1 MAHNTF
7 HCFQCKEEDMNILDQ
22 FEAYLLE
29 NEKSKN
35 TIYSYK
41 KDTEQFFKWYGYNL
55 DDFNNINKITM
66 KKFMTYLQDENLSI
80 KTINRRIV
88 SLNQFIQFLNEVLD
102 KSIAVRGKPL
112 KIENQN
118 FIDDMLEN
126 SDVIRIVN
134 AAEREEDIRA
144 VTIFYTLYYTG
155 ARVSEM
161 LQIKLKDV
169 TKDSINIKGKGSKYR
184 ELLIPKKLKDQF
196 KKYSEAKHDTSEY
209 LFSGQRGPIN
219 RQTVHN
225 TIKYYTGKARGID
238 KEIAHAHAFRHLYA
252 QNLAGLGVNPVVIG
266 QLLGH
271 SLNVTGLYIQSSKK
285 ELLKTINKLDLKNK

>member
-1 MAHNTF
+1 
-7 HCFQCKEEDMNILDQ
+7 MNILDE
-22 FEAYLLE
+22 FADYLLE

-35 TIYSYK
+35 TISSYK
-41 KDTEQFFKWYGYNL
+41 KDIDQFLKWYGGDLNSFSEVNKNAL
-55 DDFNNINKITM
+55 KDFTM
-66 KKFMTYLQDENLSI
+66 YLQNENLSI

-88 SLNQFIQFLNEVLD
+88 SLNQFIKFLNDIFD
-102 KSIAVRGKPL
+102 KGIAVRGKPL

-134 AAEREEDIRA
+134 AAERERDIRA

-161 LQIKLKDV
+161 LQIKVKDIS
-169 TKDSINIKGKGSKYR
+169 KDSINIKGKGSKYR
-184 ELLIPKKLKDQF
+184 EILIPKKLKDQF
-196 KKYSEAKHDTSEY
+196 KRYLEVRYDTSEY

-225 TIKYYTGKARGID
+225 EIKYYTGKARGID

-252 QNLAGLGVNPVVIG
+252 QNLAGLGVNPVVIS

-271 SLNVTGLYIQSSKK
+271 SLNVTGLYIQSSKR
-285 ELLKTINKLDLKNK
+285 ELLKIINNLELRKTNS

>member
-1 MAHNTF
+1 MVHNTF
-7 HCFQCKEEDMNILDQ
+7 RNFQCKEEDMNILNQ

-29 NEKSKN
+29 NEKSTN
-35 TIYSYK
+35 TISSYK
-41 KDTEQFFKWYGYNL
+41 KDTEQFLKWYGDNL
-55 DDFNNINKITM
+55 DDFNDINKITM
-66 KKFMTYLQDENLSI
+66 KKFTTYLQDENLSI

-88 SLNQFIQFLNEVLD
+88 SLNQFIQFLNELLD
-102 KSIAVRGKPL
+102 KGIAVRGKPL

-126 SDVIRIVN
+126 SDVVRIVN
-134 AAEREEDIRA
+134 AAEKEEDIRA
-144 VTIFYTLYYTG
+144 VTLFYTLYYTG

-161 LQIKLKDV
+161 LQIRTKDIS
-169 TKDSINIKGKGSKYR
+169 KDSINIKGKGSKYR
-184 ELLIPKKLKDQF
+184 EILIPKKLKDQF
-196 KKYSEAKHDTSEY
+196 RRYLETRYDTSEY

-225 TIKYYTGKARGID
+225 SIKYFTGKARGID
-238 KEIAHAHAFRHLYA
+238 KDIAHAHAFRHLYA
-252 QNLAGLGVNPVVIG
+252 QNLAALGVNPVVIG

-285 ELLKTINKLDLKNK
+285 DLLKTINRLELKK

>member
-1 MAHNTF
+1 MS
-7 HCFQCKEEDMNILDQ
+7 ILEQ
-22 FEAYLLE
+22 FENYLLE

-35 TIYSYK
+35 TISSYK
-41 KDTEQFFKWYGYNL
+41 KDIDQFLKWYNQNS
-55 DDFNNINKITM
+55 DDLNKIDKITL
-66 KKFMTYLQDENLSI
+66 KKFTRYLQDENLSI

-88 SLNQFIQFLNEVLD
+88 SLNQFIQFLNDVLN

-134 AAEREEDIRA
+134 AAEREEDLRA

-161 LQIKLKDV
+161 LQLKTKDIN
-169 TKDSINIKGKGSKYR
+169 KDSINIKGKGSKYR
-184 ELLIPKKLKDQF
+184 EILIPKKLKEQF
-196 KKYSEAKHDTSEY
+196 KKYLEVRCDTSEY

-238 KEIAHAHAFRHLYA
+238 KQIAHAHAFRHLYA
-252 QNLAGLGVNPVVIG
+252 QNLTGLGVNPVVIA

-271 SLNVTGLYIQSSKK
+271 SLNVTGLYIQSSKR
-285 ELLKTINKLDLKNK
+285 ELLKTINKLDLKHK